1 MDILLWGVRAVL
13 IAVGIVLAIMLVKRR
28 REGRFW
34 VQYYFSFFVIG
45 ITAFIL
51 GGILLIV
58 SSLTDLSYFYGFYIT
73 TAGTISLIIG
83 LVIRN
88 IWEKKGR

>member
-13 IAVGIVLAIMLVKRR
+13 IALGIVLVIMLVKRR

-34 VQYYFSFFVIG
+34 EQYYFSFFAIG

-51 GGILLIV
+51 GGILLIAA
-58 SSLTDLSYFYGFYIT
+58 SLTDLSYFYGFYIT
-73 TAGTISLIIG
+73 TAGTISLVIG
-83 LVIRN
+83 WVIRN